1 MNEFRIILGFKCFV
15 GSLEALLMR
24 TQQGGLIVV
33 PAAPALADLEE
44 NPEYRRAL
52 ENATFAITDS
62 SLLVL
67 LWFVRKGEWLTRI
80 SGLCFL
86 RGLVEHPP
94 FRKKRA
100 TFWIMPSPA
109 DLEANARWLN
119 KQGFSIDMEDCYL
132 APLYPKGS
140 VVDEALLQIIELKK
154 PAYIVI
160 NIGGGTQEILGLY
173 LHSRLSY
180 KPAIICTGAA
190 IAFLSGRQVNIP
202 SWADKL
208 MLGWLLR
215 CLSEPRKFFP
225 RYMRG
230 CRFIRIFFEYVERPV
245 SPA

>member
-1 MNEFRIILGFKCFV
+1 
-15 GSLEALLMR
+15 MR
-24 TQQGGLIVV
+24 TQEGGLIVV
-33 PAAPALADLEE
+33 PAAPALAELKE
-44 NPEYRRAL
+44 NPEYRLAL
-52 ENATFAITDS
+52 EKATFAITDS

-67 LWFVRKGEWLTRI
+67 LWFVRKGEWLTKI

-94 FRKKRA
+94 FRKKKA

-109 DLEANARWLN
+109 DLDANVQWLN
-119 KQGFSIDMEDCYL
+119 TQGFAVDLEDCYL

-190 IAFLSGRQVNIP
+190 IAFLSGRQVKIP
-202 SWADKL
+202 SWADNL

-215 CLSEPRKFFP
+215 CLSEPRKFLP
-225 RYMRG
+225 RYIRG
-230 CRFIRIFFEYVERPV
+230 FRLIKIFFKYVERPV
-245 SPA
+245 SAA